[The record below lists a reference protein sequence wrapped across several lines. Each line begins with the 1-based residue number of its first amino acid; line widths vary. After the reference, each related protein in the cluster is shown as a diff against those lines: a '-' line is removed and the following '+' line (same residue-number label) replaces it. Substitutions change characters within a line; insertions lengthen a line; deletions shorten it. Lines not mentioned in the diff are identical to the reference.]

1 MLPLFT
7 SLTLLPRK
15 LIIFSLF
22 TETIHK
28 IGEFIMTRR
37 QYFTAGF
44 KDGIPICLGYIAVS
58 FTFGIMAKKVGI
70 SIFDAVLISLTN
82 VTSAG
87 QFAGLSLIASTASY
101 IEMAITQ
108 LIINLRY
115 CLMSCALSQK
125 IDPEAPLFHRFLIAY
140 GVTDEIFGVTVC
152 KGGKLS
158 PFYSYGVIFI
168 SVFGWVFGTFLGILS
183 GNILPA
189 RVVSALSVALY
200 GMFLAIIIPPARNN
214 RVLAGVVVI
223 SMAASLLFDKT
234 PGLRN
239 ISSGFRIII
248 ITLIIAGIAAY
259 FFPVKEDE
267 YDELEESGEL
277 SDSTKE
283 AHHES

>member
-1 MLPLFT
+1 
-7 SLTLLPRK
+7 
-15 LIIFSLF
+15 
-22 TETIHK
+22 
-28 IGEFIMTRR
+28 MTRR

-125 IDPEAPLFHRFLIAY
+125 IDPEAPLIHRFFIAY

-189 RVVSALSVALY
+189 RVVSALSVALMVCFWRSSFRRPVTTVY
-200 GMFLAIIIPPARNN
+200 SQVLLSFPWQPAFYLTKHPGLGIFHPDS
-214 RVLAGVVVI
+214 VL
-223 SMAASLLFDKT
+223 SSLL
-234 PGLRN
+234 
-239 ISSGFRIII
+239 
-248 ITLIIAGIAAY
+248 
-259 FFPVKEDE
+259 
-267 YDELEESGEL
+267 
-277 SDSTKE
+277 
-283 AHHES
+283 

>member
-1 MLPLFT
+1 
-7 SLTLLPRK
+7 
-15 LIIFSLF
+15 
-22 TETIHK
+22 
-28 IGEFIMTRR
+28 MTRR

-125 IDPEAPLFHRFLIAY
+125 IDPEAPLIHRFFIAY

-183 GNILPA
+183 GNI
-189 RVVSALSVALY
+189 
-200 GMFLAIIIPPARNN
+200 
-214 RVLAGVVVI
+214 
-223 SMAASLLFDKT
+223 
-234 PGLRN
+234 
-239 ISSGFRIII
+239 SGI
-248 ITLIIAGIAAY
+248 
-259 FFPVKEDE
+259 E
-267 YDELEESGEL
+267 
-277 SDSTKE
+277 
-283 AHHES
+283 